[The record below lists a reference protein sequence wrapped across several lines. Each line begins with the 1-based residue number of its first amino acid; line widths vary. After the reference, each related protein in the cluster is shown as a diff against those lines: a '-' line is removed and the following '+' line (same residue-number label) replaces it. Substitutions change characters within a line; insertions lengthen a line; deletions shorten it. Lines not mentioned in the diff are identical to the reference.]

1 MFHRI
6 RFITATCLISGSV
19 AAQAPAEE
27 EDLEIPAAPAPRAT
41 PGPAAP
47 APAAAPAPGATAPA
61 ATAPG
66 AAQVV
71 PAAPPAASPPAAVPA
86 TTGSAPLPGAPAAPP
101 TAPAPAAPDPA
112 LARIA
117 ELEARLAAVEQRAA
131 APVAVEPVP
140 AAALDEPPPAALPP
154 AARPRIG
161 PAFPWIPDGSLLTGW
176 VQAQYHHSALSEDQL
191 QQGGAPLNQ
200 DGFYLRTARLRLER
214 GWDFVG
220 GAVELE
226 ALTWNRP
233 DVGVR
238 AGEVSVFY
246 RGGRAPA
253 ELPLVALT
261 AGVTELPFGY
271 ELGEA
276 ARVRPFMERSIAS
289 NAFFPT
295 QMDAGVKL
303 WGALGFFTY
312 ALAVSNGEPLDLRSL
327 PRDPNAAKDVSGRF
341 GALVQ
346 PSEDA
351 VVWGGTSFSVGKGF
365 HPGSEATK
373 SAVLWRDD
381 NENGISEA
389 GEIQGFPGS
398 AAAPSENF
406 TRWLL
411 GLDLGVAWRT
421 GLGRSQLLAEVYAG
435 SNHDRGLLLADPIAT
450 GADVREAGG
459 YLAFTQ
465 ELTPYVLLG
474 LRGEIYD
481 PDADFMES
489 RGGRNVLRSRVI
501 RAVSPLVALQ
511 WQDRARLVFQYD
523 FIQDQLGR
531 DAAGAPEALDNDT
544 WTARLQVDL

>member
-6 RFITATCLISGSV
+6 RFITASCLISGSV
-19 AAQAPAEE
+19 AAQAPTDE
-27 EDLEIPAAPAPRAT
+27 EDLEIPAAPAPGAAPVAPGAT
-41 PGPAAP
+41 PAPPAPLAPAPGATPPPGAVPAAPGAPGPAAP
-47 APAAAPAPGATAPA
+47 APAVPGPAAAAPSPAAPA
-61 ATAPG
+61 
-66 AAQVV
+66 V
-71 PAAPPAASPPAAVPA
+71 PSEA
-86 TTGSAPLPGAPAAPP
+86 
-101 TAPAPAAPDPA
+101 A

-131 APVAVEPVP
+131 AAVVAEPP
-140 AAALDEPPPAALPP
+140 ASEPAPQDEPPSAAPP
-154 AARPRIG
+154 PPRIG

-176 VQAQYHHSALSEDQL
+176 VQAQFHHSALSEDQL
-191 QQGGAPLNQ
+191 QQGGVPLNQ

-214 GWDFVG
+214 GWEFVG

-253 ELPLVALT
+253 ELPVVALT

-327 PRDPNAAKDVSGRF
+327 PRDPNAAKDVSGRL
-341 GALVQ
+341 GALVA
-346 PSEDA
+346 PTDA
-351 VVWGGTSFSVGKGF
+351 TVVWGGTSFSVGKGF

-406 TRWLL
+406 TRWLM

-421 GLGRSQLLAEVYAG
+421 SLGRSQLLAEVYAG
-435 SNHDRGLLLADPIAT
+435 SNHDRGLLVADPIAT
-450 GADVREAGG
+450 GADVREVGG

-465 ELTPYVLLG
+465 ELTPYVLVG
-474 LRGEIYD
+474 LRGEVYD

-501 RAVSPLVALQ
+501 RALSPLVALQ
-511 WQDRARLVFQYD
+511 WQDRARLIFQYD

-531 DAAGAPEALDNDT
+531 DAAGAPEALDNDA